1 MSRYKFEEVEWDDDD
16 QDLDSGSRRIAKRQA
31 EEPRRSPIRR
41 KNKLRAEEGVKSKAK
56 RNHRKLQNKIKYDWQ
71 RE

>member
-1 MSRYKFEEVEWDDDD
+1 MSRYKFEEVEWDDT
-16 QDLDSGSRRIAKRQA
+16 DLDENGGSRRSAKRRA

-41 KNKLRAEEGVKSKAK
+41 KDKLRAEEGVKSKAK

-71 RE
+71 GE